1 MESSAFNSWL
11 DTLSSEKRALLA
23 LRALKSQESAVKN
36 RQATIRRHTRAD
48 GLSVFPLSFAQERLW
63 FLDQLEPGSVAYSI
77 PGVMRINGTLQ
88 VEVLERAVNEIVKR
102 HEVLRTRFEN
112 RGGAP
117 VQVIRPEG
125 VLKLETVNL
134 EGMSEDE
141 QGRRIEELAKEE
153 GGRSFDLA
161 RGPLLRMRLA
171 RLAQGE
177 HVLFFTMHHIVSD
190 GWSMGVLIREFG
202 QLYEA
207 FSQGRPSPLVELP
220 IQYVDYAVWQRGW
233 LQGEVLAKQLRYWKE
248 RLQDAPVLELP
259 TDRPRPAVQSY
270 DGASERL
277 VLSKELL
284 DDLNKLSRGE
294 EVTLFMTLSAAFK
307 VLLSRYS
314 GQEDIVVGTPIANRT
329 RVETEGLI
337 GFFVNTLALRTD
349 LSGDPTFKELLKRE
363 REAALGAY
371 GHQDVPFEKVVAE
384 LQMERALSR
393 SPLFQVMLNM
403 LNLGDQTLSLPG
415 LDVEQM
421 EAYLIQSKFDL
432 TLYVTEQKEGLKLE
446 TVYNKDLFN
455 KERISEMLEQL
466 ELVLGQMVSLPER
479 RINDFSLTT
488 RRMKE
493 WAPQLAV
500 KLEFRWDVAVHRL
513 FEQQA
518 KRFPKAVAICEA
530 QDCWS
535 YEELDSKS
543 NRLANYLRAQGVGP
557 GYRVAI
563 YGNRS
568 ANLVLALLGILKA
581 GGSFMILD
589 PSYPGSRLKEYVQLA
604 KPRGWLHWGVGG
616 EIGLELKEFVSS
628 IGKSFGLELPLDW
641 HRSGDSC
648 QTYSSDSPNLGIGPD
663 QEAYIAFTSGSAGKP
678 KGIIGTHLPLAHF
691 VKWQGQ
697 EFALSKED
705 RFSLLSGLSHD
716 PLLRDI
722 FTPLS
727 LGAQLCIPKEPYL
740 ESENL
745 TAWVKEQKISV
756 MHLTPALGQ
765 VLCLYAER
773 NHQPFELPSL
783 RYAFFGGDVL
793 TDDVVK
799 GFSNLAPLVQCVNF
813 YGTTETPQA
822 VGYYRVGNP
831 AGWQSNRLRRIPIG
845 TGIEGVN
852 LVIINKSKQLTGI
865 GEIGEIWV
873 RSPYLSR
880 GYLEDLA
887 LNQERF
893 QENWFS
899 NCKEDRM
906 YRTGDLGRY
915 LPDGNIGFWGR
926 KDHQVKIRGLRIEL
940 GEIEAALEQHCG
952 VQQTVVV
959 VREDE
964 PGEKQLVGYVV
975 EKEEGSATSSELRRY
990 LKTRL
995 PEYMVPAFIVM
1006 LEKLPLT
1013 PNGKIDRKAL
1023 PMPEGGSAKEYVAP
1037 RNGVEE
1043 LLAGV
1048 FQRVLRVDRVG
1059 VHDNFFELGGHSL
1072 LATQLVSRIREL
1084 FEVEMPLRSL
1094 FESPTVYGLSRKV
1107 EEAQR
1112 SGVELVAPPLRR
1124 MEKKGDLPL
1133 SYAQERL
1140 WFIDQ
1145 LQPDSVG
1152 YNMPGVVRIR
1162 GVLQVEVLERAIN
1175 EIIRRHEVLRTTFN
1189 TSATGQAVQI
1199 IHEVQWRELRMVDLA
1214 GLGEAERMEAAG
1226 RLIDE
1231 EAERPFNLNR
1241 GPVVRASVLRL
1252 GAEDHVILYTLHHI
1266 ASDGWSMGVLNRELE
1281 TLYEAFAQGRPS
1293 PLTELSVQYADFAV
1307 WQRRWLRGEALAKQ
1321 LEYWREQ
1328 LEGISPLQLPTDR
1341 PRPVMQTFNGAVQA
1355 IRVSP
1360 ELAGGLKELSKRE
1373 GITLFMTLLA
1383 GFQFL
1388 LSRYSGQKDIA
1399 VGTPIAN
1406 RNIAEIE
1413 GLIGFFVNTLVM
1425 RTNLKGDLTVK
1436 ELLQRVKEVGLGA
1449 YGHQDLPFEKLVEE
1463 LQPERNLSRN
1473 PLVQVVLALQN
1484 APDEGLELKGMV
1496 LEPVN
1501 RRQMTTRFDLE
1512 AHFRE
1517 TRQGLTGWVVYNT
1530 DLFDGITIERM
1541 VGHWGRLLEEIV
1553 RDPLQRISE
1562 LEMLSP
1568 QERYQ
1573 LLMEWNDT
1581 RTDYPKEKCI
1591 HELFEEQAEQTPDN
1605 VAVVFEDKQLS
1616 YRELNERSN
1625 QLANYLRKL
1634 GVGPEVLVGIC
1645 VERSLEMVIGLL
1657 GILKAGGAYVPLD
1670 ANYPAERLRYMLG
1683 DAQVEVL
1690 MTQEKWL
1697 GLFSG
1702 YEGLTV
1708 YMERD
1713 KEAIGR
1719 QEAGNV
1725 PAMVG
1730 AENLAYVIYT
1740 SGSTGQPKGCM
1751 VQHQGLVNVCRAQIQ
1766 RFGVSPKSQ
1775 ILQFA
1780 SLNFDASMFEIA
1792 MAFAAGGALHVAKVE
1807 TLMPGTNLLG
1817 FLKQNRITHAVLPP
1831 SALAVLP
1838 WEQLSDLGV
1847 ICVAGEACGIELVKK
1862 WGAGRRFYNLYGPTE
1877 GSIWTTATLPLD
1889 QNFRI
1894 TIGRPISN
1902 TSLYILDNELRPVPV
1917 GITGEMY
1924 IGGDGLARGY
1934 VNHAELT
1941 AEKFIPNP
1949 FGKELGERMYRTGDL
1964 GRYLPGGNI
1973 EFLGRMDHQV
1983 KIRGYRI
1990 ELGEIEAVLN
2000 GHCAVGQSVV
2010 VAREDELGDKRLVGY
2025 VVIDPDTAREMI
2037 SAELKGAQVREWET
2051 VFDDTYNQSPKPADS
2066 RFNIVGWNSSYT
2078 GEPIPA
2084 EEMGEWLEEA
2094 LDDVRRLDPK
2104 RVLEIGCGTGM
2115 ILFGLA
2121 DRCAEYWATDFS
2133 RGALAYI
2140 ERQMEGAGLE
2150 RSRIH
2155 LLQHNADNF
2164 DGISDEKFDCVI
2176 LNSVVQYFPD
2186 VEYLVRVLEG
2196 AEKTVGDGGF
2206 IFLGDI
2212 RSFPL
2217 QEAFHTS
2224 VELYKATET
2233 LGLKELRERIQLQM
2247 RRENELLVDPV
2258 FFFALQRRLP
2268 RIRHVEIRPKGTRT
2282 CNELTQFRY
2291 QVILHI
2297 GVDPELVEVAQWLD
2311 AEKEK
2316 RTLEDLRQLLQ
2327 VGQPNEMGMRGIANK
2342 LLQREVLAV
2351 SHLRNKGAAQVG
2363 ELREELRREPADG
2376 VAPWELYELG
2386 RELAYNVEISWAR
2399 HGTEGRFDAVFW
2411 RAPAKS
2417 QLASSGKARARFWD
2431 DKIADRP
2438 MREYANNPLHNEL
2451 TLQLI
2456 PQLRSYLLG
2465 KLPEYMVPSFIVM
2478 LESLPLTPNGKVD
2491 WKALPAPEGRRSEK
2505 TYIAPR
2511 TPTEEMVAGIYQ
2523 AVLKVEQVGIH
2534 DNFFEL
2540 GGHSLLATRLVSRV
2554 REVFLVEMPLRSLFE
2569 APTVAGISEKVEA
2582 ARQSGVGL
2590 MASPLRRVERK
2601 GDLPLSFAQERLW
2614 FLYLIYPEFP
2624 FNMRLVFRI
2633 EGNFNLGL
2641 LRESFYSILKRHE
2654 MLRTSFRVVD
2664 GLPRQVITPD
2674 LALEIPLVELSNV
2687 PSADKEARRLIE
2699 EDVCQPFDLAECPL
2713 FRVKVFHLGHEHHI
2727 FMLVMHHI
2735 LADGWSIGVLVREF
2749 EELYEAFSN
2758 GQPSPLPGL
2767 PIQYADFAV
2776 WQRDWLQGKYM
2787 APQLEYWKGKL
2798 GGDLPILELP
2808 TNRPRLPVPSRRG
2821 AIERFTIDKKISDK
2835 LKRLSQQN
2843 GVTLFMTLLTAFDA
2857 LLYRY
2862 TSQEDIFVGTHF
2874 ANRNRTETEGLIGFF
2889 INRLLLRSNLSG
2901 DPIFDE
2907 LLQQTREVTLQA
2919 YMNGDIPFERVAAE
2933 IKHKGDLN
2941 RTSLFQVMIV
2951 LENELE
2957 QLPTLSGLKVSAIEF
2972 EQVLADVDI
2981 YLSFSETSGG
2991 LQGSLQYNTDIF
3003 DRSRIISITKHLLA
3017 ILNSVISNPRQR
3029 VSDLEILSKE
3039 ERQQLLE
3046 EWNDTRVDYPKD
3058 KCIHE
3063 LFEEQAER
3071 TPENVAVVYEDKQLT
3086 YRELNERSNQLAHYL
3101 RKLGVEPEVLVGIC
3115 VERSL
3120 EMIVGLLGILK
3131 AGGAYV
3137 PLDPQYPK
3145 ERLAFMLEDAR
3156 VKVVLTQERFR
3167 DRVGRDVKEIVCLES
3182 WMAGDERKT
3191 NLEKVVWAK
3200 NMAYMIYTSGSTG
3213 YPKGAINTHEGIR
3226 NRLQWMQDVYR
3237 LGVEDRVV
3245 QKTPY
3250 TFDVSVW
3257 EFFWPLMSGSRLVMA
3272 QPEGHKDVTY
3282 LIQLIE
3288 RERITTV
3295 HFVPSMLQ
3303 VFLEEVSPG
3312 MCSELKRVICS
3323 GESLPHELVRRF
3335 FERLPGQLHN
3345 LYGPTEASV
3354 DVTYWACPRHMEGE
3368 VVPIG
3373 KPIANME
3380 VYILDE
3386 HLNPVP
3392 EGVMGEIYLG
3402 GVGLGRGYFG
3412 RVELT
3417 GERFIPN
3424 PFGKEL
3430 GERMY
3435 RTGDLGRYLSDGNIE
3450 FIGRKDHQV
3459 KVRGYRIELGEVE
3472 SVLGQHPAVQQSI
3485 VIARED
3491 ESGNKQMVG
3500 YVTLKEGRSVMINEL
3515 REYLKG
3521 KLPEYMVPPFIVVLD
3536 KLPLTPNGK
3545 VDRKALPAPDRRQ
3558 EEGTFIAPQ
3567 TPSEELLVEIYQAVL
3582 KVERVG
3588 IHDNFF
3594 GLGGHSLLATQLVSR
3609 VREVFKVELP
3619 LRTLFE
3625 NPTIV
3630 GLSGFI
3636 MWAAKEKIVATSAT
3650 DPHEEEGII

>member
-1 MESSAFNSWL
+1 VEAARQSGVGLMASP
-11 DTLSSEKRALLA
+11 
-23 LRALKSQESAVKN
+23 LRRVERKGDL
-36 RQATIRRHTRAD
+36 
-48 GLSVFPLSFAQERLW
+48 PLSFAQERLW
-63 FLDQLEPGSVAYSI
+63 FLDQLEPGSAAYNI
-77 PGVMRINGTLQ
+77 PGVIRIKGTLQ
-88 VEVLERAVNEIVKR
+88 VEALERVINEMVWR
-102 HEVLRTRFEN
+102 HEALRTRFEK
-112 RGGAP
+112 REGAP
-117 VQVIRPEG
+117 VEVIEAAVP
-125 VLKLETVNL
+125 LKLEMINL
-134 EGMSEDE
+134 EGMEGEE

-153 GGRSFDLA
+153 GGRPFDLA

-171 RLAQGE
+171 RLGELE
-177 HVLFFTMHHIVSD
+177 HVLYFTMHHIVSD
-190 GWSMGVLIREFG
+190 GWSMGVLVREFVR
-202 QLYEA
+202 LYEV
-207 FSQGRPSPLVELP
+207 FSQGQPSPLGELA

-233 LQGEVLAKQLRYWKE
+233 LQGEVLAKQLGYWQE
-248 RLQDAPVLELP
+248 RLAGAPVLELP

-270 DGASERL
+270 RGASER
-277 VLSKELL
+277 VVIDKELL
-284 DDLNKLSRGE
+284 EGLNELSRRQG
-294 EVTLFMTLSAAFK
+294 VTLFMTLSAAFK
-307 VLLSRYS
+307 VLLNRYS
-314 GQEDIVVGTPIANRT
+314 GQEDIVVGSPIANRN
-329 RVETEGLI
+329 RAETEGLI
-337 GFFVNTLALRTD
+337 GFFANTLALRTD
-349 LSGDPTFKELLKRE
+349 LSGDPTFEELLKLE
-363 REAALGAY
+363 REVALGAY
-371 GHQDVPFEKVVAE
+371 GHQDVPFEKVVEE
-384 LQMERALSR
+384 LHPERDMSR
-393 SPLFQVMLNM
+393 SPLFQVMLVLQNAPEAA
-403 LNLGDQTLSLPG
+403 LKVGG
-415 LDVEQM
+415 LEFEPVEVEQRT
-421 EAYLIQSKFDL
+421 AKFDL
-432 TLYVTEQKEGLKLE
+432 TLTLNETGAGL
-446 TVYNKDLFN
+446 
-455 KERISEMLEQL
+455 
-466 ELVLGQMVSLPER
+466 
-479 RINDFSLTT
+479 
-488 RRMKE
+488 
-493 WAPQLAV
+493 
-500 KLEFRWDVAVHRL
+500 
-513 FEQQA
+513 
-518 KRFPKAVAICEA
+518 
-530 QDCWS
+530 
-535 YEELDSKS
+535 
-543 NRLANYLRAQGVGP
+543 
-557 GYRVAI
+557 
-563 YGNRS
+563 
-568 ANLVLALLGILKA
+568 
-581 GGSFMILD
+581 
-589 PSYPGSRLKEYVQLA
+589 
-604 KPRGWLHWGVGG
+604 
-616 EIGLELKEFVSS
+616 
-628 IGKSFGLELPLDW
+628 
-641 HRSGDSC
+641 
-648 QTYSSDSPNLGIGPD
+648 
-663 QEAYIAFTSGSAGKP
+663 SGS
-678 KGIIGTHLPLAHF
+678 
-691 VKWQGQ
+691 
-697 EFALSKED
+697 
-705 RFSLLSGLSHD
+705 
-716 PLLRDI
+716 
-722 FTPLS
+722 
-727 LGAQLCIPKEPYL
+727 
-740 ESENL
+740 
-745 TAWVKEQKISV
+745 
-756 MHLTPALGQ
+756 M
-765 VLCLYAER
+765 
-773 NHQPFELPSL
+773 
-783 RYAFFGGDVL
+783 
-793 TDDVVK
+793 
-799 GFSNLAPLVQCVNF
+799 
-813 YGTTETPQA
+813 
-822 VGYYRVGNP
+822 
-831 AGWQSNRLRRIPIG
+831 
-845 TGIEGVN
+845 
-852 LVIINKSKQLTGI
+852 
-865 GEIGEIWV
+865 
-873 RSPYLSR
+873 
-880 GYLEDLA
+880 
-887 LNQERF
+887 
-893 QENWFS
+893 
-899 NCKEDRM
+899 
-906 YRTGDLGRY
+906 
-915 LPDGNIGFWGR
+915 
-926 KDHQVKIRGLRIEL
+926 
-940 GEIEAALEQHCG
+940 
-952 VQQTVVV
+952 
-959 VREDE
+959 
-964 PGEKQLVGYVV
+964 
-975 EKEEGSATSSELRRY
+975 
-990 LKTRL
+990 
-995 PEYMVPAFIVM
+995 EYC
-1006 LEKLPLT
+1006 
-1013 PNGKIDRKAL
+1013 
-1023 PMPEGGSAKEYVAP
+1023 
-1037 RNGVEE
+1037 
-1043 LLAGV
+1043 
-1048 FQRVLRVDRVG
+1048 
-1059 VHDNFFELGGHSL
+1059 
-1072 LATQLVSRIREL
+1072 
-1084 FEVEMPLRSL
+1084 
-1094 FESPTVYGLSRKV
+1094 
-1107 EEAQR
+1107 
-1112 SGVELVAPPLRR
+1112 
-1124 MEKKGDLPL
+1124 
-1133 SYAQERL
+1133 
-1140 WFIDQ
+1140 
-1145 LQPDSVG
+1145 
-1152 YNMPGVVRIR
+1152 
-1162 GVLQVEVLERAIN
+1162 
-1175 EIIRRHEVLRTTFN
+1175 
-1189 TSATGQAVQI
+1189 
-1199 IHEVQWRELRMVDLA
+1199 
-1214 GLGEAERMEAAG
+1214 
-1226 RLIDE
+1226 
-1231 EAERPFNLNR
+1231 
-1241 GPVVRASVLRL
+1241 
-1252 GAEDHVILYTLHHI
+1252 
-1266 ASDGWSMGVLNRELE
+1266 
-1281 TLYEAFAQGRPS
+1281 
-1293 PLTELSVQYADFAV
+1293 TELY
-1307 WQRRWLRGEALAKQ
+1307 
-1321 LEYWREQ
+1321 
-1328 LEGISPLQLPTDR
+1328 DR
-1341 PRPVMQTFNGAVQA
+1341 A
-1355 IRVSP
+1355 
-1360 ELAGGLKELSKRE
+1360 
-1373 GITLFMTLLA
+1373 
-1383 GFQFL
+1383 
-1388 LSRYSGQKDIA
+1388 
-1399 VGTPIAN
+1399 
-1406 RNIAEIE
+1406 
-1413 GLIGFFVNTLVM
+1413 
-1425 RTNLKGDLTVK
+1425 
-1436 ELLQRVKEVGLGA
+1436 
-1449 YGHQDLPFEKLVEE
+1449 
-1463 LQPERNLSRN
+1463 
-1473 PLVQVVLALQN
+1473 
-1484 APDEGLELKGMV
+1484 
-1496 LEPVN
+1496 
-1501 RRQMTTRFDLE
+1501 
-1512 AHFRE
+1512 
-1517 TRQGLTGWVVYNT
+1517 
-1530 DLFDGITIERM
+1530 TIERM
-1541 VGHWGRLLEEIV
+1541 VGHWEKLLGEV
-1553 RDPLQRISE
+1553 VGDPGKKLSE

-1568 QERYQ
+1568 QERHQ
-1573 LLMEWNDT
+1573 LLVEWNDT

-1591 HELFEEQAEQTPDN
+1591 HELFEEQAERTPDN

-1625 QLANYLRKL
+1625 QLANYLWKL

-1657 GILKAGGAYVPLD
+1657 GILKAGGAYMPLD
-1670 ANYPAERLRYMLG
+1670 PQYPKERLAFMLA
-1683 DAQVEVL
+1683 DANVKVL
-1690 MTQEKWL
+1690 LTQERLVKQL
-1697 GLFSG
+1697 P
-1702 YEGLTV
+1702 E
-1708 YMERD
+1708 
-1713 KEAIGR
+1713 
-1719 QEAGNV
+1719 QEAAV
-1725 PAMVG
+1725 VCVDTQWEEIAK
-1730 AENLAYVIYT
+1730 ESRKNLLNQITPQNLVYVIYT
-1740 SGSTGQPKGCM
+1740 SGSTGRPKGTE
-1751 VQHQGLVNVCRAQIQ
+1751 VIHLGVVRLVRNTNYVTSSFSDVFLQFAPISFDASTFEIWGCLLNGAKLVIFPPHTPSLVELGGFIQ
-1766 RFGVSPKSQ
+1766 KSQ
-1775 ILQFA
+1775 ITILWLTANLFQQIVEDQVDNL
-1780 SLNFDASMFEIA
+1780 LNIRQLL
-1792 MAFAAGGALHVAKVE
+1792 AGGDVLSVSHVKNAFGK
-1807 TLMPGTNLLG
+1807 LNDCRLLNG
-1817 FLKQNRITHAVLPP
+1817 
-1831 SALAVLP
+1831 
-1838 WEQLSDLGV
+1838 
-1847 ICVAGEACGIELVKK
+1847 
-1862 WGAGRRFYNLYGPTE
+1862 YGPTE
-1877 GSIWTTATLPLD
+1877 NTTFTSCHYITTVDTSRCSIP
-1889 QNFRI
+1889 
-1894 TIGRPISN
+1894 IGRPISN
-1902 TSLYILDNELRPVPV
+1902 TEIYLLDRQLEPVPIGV
-1917 GITGEMY
+1917 TGELY

-1934 VNHAELT
+1934 MNRPELT
-1941 AEKFIPNP
+1941 GERFIPNP
-1949 FGKELGERMYRTGDL
+1949 FGKEPGERLYRTGDL
-1964 GRYLPGGNI
+1964 GRYLPDGNI
-1973 EFLGRMDHQV
+1973 EFIGRVDHQV

-1990 ELGEIEAVLN
+1990 ELGEIEAILN
-2000 GHCAVGQSVV
+2000 GHPGVGQAVV
-2010 VAREDELGDKRLVGY
+2010 VAREDEGGDKVLVGY
-2025 VVIDPDTAREMI
+2025 VVA
-2037 SAELKGAQVREWET
+2037 GGET
-2051 VFDDTYNQSPKPADS
+2051 
-2066 RFNIVGWNSSYT
+2066 
-2078 GEPIPA
+2078 
-2084 EEMGEWLEEA
+2084 
-2094 LDDVRRLDPK
+2094 
-2104 RVLEIGCGTGM
+2104 
-2115 ILFGLA
+2115 
-2121 DRCAEYWATDFS
+2121 
-2133 RGALAYI
+2133 
-2140 ERQMEGAGLE
+2140 
-2150 RSRIH
+2150 
-2155 LLQHNADNF
+2155 
-2164 DGISDEKFDCVI
+2164 
-2176 LNSVVQYFPD
+2176 
-2186 VEYLVRVLEG
+2186 
-2196 AEKTVGDGGF
+2196 TV
-2206 IFLGDI
+2206 
-2212 RSFPL
+2212 
-2217 QEAFHTS
+2217 S
-2224 VELYKATET
+2224 VEE
-2233 LGLKELRERIQLQM
+2233 
-2247 RRENELLVDPV
+2247 
-2258 FFFALQRRLP
+2258 
-2268 RIRHVEIRPKGTRT
+2268 
-2282 CNELTQFRY
+2282 
-2291 QVILHI
+2291 
-2297 GVDPELVEVAQWLD
+2297 
-2311 AEKEK
+2311 
-2316 RTLEDLRQLLQ
+2316 
-2327 VGQPNEMGMRGIANK
+2327 
-2342 LLQREVLAV
+2342 
-2351 SHLRNKGAAQVG
+2351 
-2363 ELREELRREPADG
+2363 
-2376 VAPWELYELG
+2376 
-2386 RELAYNVEISWAR
+2386 
-2399 HGTEGRFDAVFW
+2399 
-2411 RAPAKS
+2411 
-2417 QLASSGKARARFWD
+2417 
-2431 DKIADRP
+2431 
-2438 MREYANNPLHNEL
+2438 
-2451 TLQLI
+2451 
-2456 PQLRSYLLG
+2456 LRSYLKG